1 MYRNVLEVGV
11 VRLSCVVPA
20 LIIASL
26 LMPLSS
32 ATLAYAAEPA
42 EVPTPAL
49 TELGDQ
55 SGPQTIAAADALAVQ
70 GKHAEAV
77 ALLDAYVKDHRHD
90 QQARAHLME
99 LRVAQKETEIR
110 SVLQEQSDSQD
121 LIATDPEY
129 QALAARSEEDVRKR
143 LAVVEYFLT
152 QNRLNEAAQGC
163 NAILRDHP
171 KDPATMRLKFR
182 ILNTVVER
190 ERKELNKERE
200 YRRGEALNDVTE
212 DGIFPRNPQR
222 VQRQVFIFQED
233 IDDTERAKVRTRLQE
248 KISLNQDQAKVWDVM
263 KTLFAVAGI
272 NYVVLDSALGEETV
286 SLHLIDDTVESAL
299 AAVGRLAKIRFSY
312 TDGTVFVSSDA
323 DDGLVTEIIRL
334 RSGLTNVEA
343 EVKGTNFNNADGSNQ
358 SGGGAGGAG
367 NGIPPGL
374 PPQVQQALK
383 NQQQGNQG
391 KQGANGGKNANGQGN
406 GQGNAN
412 ETDLEKFLDK
422 LPDIIVGWQDSH
434 KWHLDR
440 KSNTLYLRANPWVI
454 GEVKRLLHALDY
466 NNVQV
471 LIESRFI
478 EVTEEAMRQLGVDW
492 GAFQGTNPTTA
503 NWAGGNGS
511 PIAPATV
518 AGGTNPAIGTLTSG
532 AAVGPGGV
540 ISGLLQ
546 QSGFTLNASLKALEA
561 DRQADNLAEPKIL
574 TLNNAKGLIEIT
586 KTTSYVSGVTFQS
599 FSNSST
605 TNSNNGAV
613 INNSGQVPQP
623 QFSEVKEGI
632 QLEITP
638 SIARNS
644 DVITLKLKPT
654 VQKLTGFTDTP
665 IAYQPSANST
675 APEKF
680 IVQAP
685 QFATRTLETV
695 LHVQNGK
702 TLALGGLSDALE
714 EKTTAGT
721 PFVQRIPVLGWL
733 FKAEKRQSSR
743 RNLLILVTANIV
755 DPSGANLNENIV
767 HLRDTARI
775 LMPEGAVQGMEP
787 DQPVMIEPSRPAG
800 PVAQPN
806 PLRDKG
812 RRP

>member
-1 MYRNVLEVGV
+1 MHHHVFMFGMAR
-11 VRLSCVVPA
+11 RTCVA
-20 LIIASL
+20 ASL
-26 LMPLSS
+26 LLTALCAPNSGLN
-32 ATLAYAAEPA
+32 AAESVEP
-42 EVPTPAL
+42 VTPTSQRVEADEASREQIL
-49 TELGDQ
+49 ATADDLQAHGKTTE
-55 SGPQTIAAADALAVQ
+55 ALALLADFVKNHPRDQ
-70 GKHAEAV
+70 V
-77 ALLDAYVKDHRHD
+77 AKAHLLD
-90 QQARAHLME
+90 
-99 LRVAQKETEIR
+99 LRVKQKENEIR
-110 SVLQEQSDSQD
+110 ATLQEQSDNQD
-121 LIATDPEY
+121 LILSDPEY
-129 QALAARSEEDVRKR
+129 QTLAARAHEDIRKR
-143 LAVVEYFLT
+143 LAVVEYFLG

-163 NAILRDHP
+163 NTILRDYPH
-171 KDPATMRLKFR
+171 DPAAMRLKFR
-182 ILNTVVER
+182 ILNTIVAR
-190 ERKELNKERE
+190 ERKELEKNRE
-200 YRRGEALNDVTE
+200 YRRDEAMSDVLG
-212 DGIFPRNPQR
+212 DSFFPREPQR
-222 VQRQVFIFQED
+222 VHRQVFIFQED
-233 IDDTERAKVRTRLQE
+233 IDDLERTRVRERLQE
-248 KISLNQDQAKVWDVM
+248 KVSLNHDQAKVWDVM
-263 KTLFAVAGI
+263 RTLFAVAGI
-272 NYVVLDSALGEETV
+272 NYVVLDSAVGEETV
-286 SLHLIDDTVESAL
+286 SLHLVDDTVESAL
-299 AAVGRLAKIRFSY
+299 SVIGKLAKVRFSY

-343 EVKGTNFNNADGSNQ
+343 EVKGTDFNNAGGSNQ
-358 SGGGAGGAG
+358 SGGGGGSG

-374 PPQVQQALK
+374 PPQGQQAFR
-383 NQQQGNQG
+383 NPQ
-391 KQGANGGKNANGQGN
+391 QGN
-406 GQGNAN
+406 GQGSAGG
-412 ETDLEKFLDK
+412 TDLEKFLNK
-422 LPDIIVGWQDSH
+422 LPDIIVGWQDTH

-454 GEVKRLLHALDY
+454 SEVKRLLHALDY

-492 GAFQGTNPTTA
+492 GAFQGTNPATA
-503 NWAGGNGS
+503 TWAGGNGK

-518 AGGTNPAIGTLTSG
+518 AGGTNPVSGSLTSG

-540 ISGLLQ
+540 ISGLVQ
-546 QSGFTLNASLKALEA
+546 QNGFTLNASLKALEA
-561 DRQADNLAEPKIL
+561 DRQADTLAEPKIL

-586 KTTSYVSGVTFQS
+586 KTNNYVSGVTFQS

-605 TNSNNGAV
+605 TNTNNGA
-613 INNSGQVPQP
+613 IISNSGQVPQP
-623 QFSEVKEGI
+623 QFSEVKEGY

-638 SIARNS
+638 SLARNS

-654 VQKLTGFTDTP
+654 VQKVTGFTDTP
-665 IAYQPSANST
+665 ISYQPSASAT
-675 APEKF
+675 KPEVF
-680 IVQAP
+680 TVRAP

-733 FKAEKRQSSR
+733 FKTETRQSQR

-755 DPSGANLNENIV
+755 DPSGANVNDDIT

-775 LMPEGAVQGMEP
+775 LMPEGVVQGMEP
-787 DQPVMIEPSRPAG
+787 DKPVMIEPSQPAG

-806 PLRDKG
+806 PLMNKG